1 MRGGDGYSA
10 NPFQPIGGMMS
21 YPRYGNNYRPVFNGE
36 LLHNGG
42 TYKKNKVIKNSNNK
56 NKTNNN
62 NKIGGKK
69 NCGCNKKS
77 EPSIFNLIKKQS
89 GGNGAPITQVSAIS
103 EVGKMLT
110 PLKVGAL
117 VSVIMVIFL
126 YHYTNKK
133 PRKGVQMGGYASQLE
148 NILAPLGKN
157 NLLVL
162 ASLMLLHHFAVINS
176 KQKTNIRRLKRVQ
189 SGGNII
195 NSILSTLFNYGK
207 KDDEQIQENNNNNNN
222 SNNNTNSNSNNNNN
236 NNGQIVIETI
246 NNSFKNNVGTSQ
258 YQQGGSILKSYVK
271 QLGGGKAFYANS
283 IFKLLENIFSNK
295 INEMKNVNN
304 KEMKMKFKNNIVKKN
319 NKLFYILS
327 PISFNI
333 YGSEDTV
340 QKIFNELKTQKGKK

>member
-42 TYKKNKVIKNSNNK
+42 NYKKNKVIKISNNK
-56 NKTNNN
+56 T
-62 NKIGGKK
+62 GGKK

-162 ASLMLLHHFAVINS
+162 ASLMLLHHFAVMNS
-176 KQKTNIRRLKRVQ
+176 KQKTNISRLKRVQ

-207 KDDEQIQENNNNNNN
+207 KEDEQSEENNN
-222 SNNNTNSNSNNNNN
+222 NSNSNNNN
-236 NNGQIVIETI
+236 GQNVIETI
-246 NNSFKNNVGTSQ
+246 NNSFKNNIGTSQ
-258 YQQGGSILKSYVK
+258 NQQGGGVLKSYIK

-295 INEMKNVNN
+295 MNEMKNVNN